1 MTIDRS
7 PKQAIY
13 KLKNVSR
20 YLSSLANCFYEVG
33 NPRMHD
39 DLASQ
44 AVQIEIGIGVFS
56 ELIYAIWNA
65 NDLETLCHLV
75 GPSKEENEGLMVYG
89 NPPLFLTRQ
98 RRSE

>member
-1 MTIDRS
+1 
-7 PKQAIY
+7 
-13 KLKNVSR
+13 
-20 YLSSLANCFYEVG
+20 
-33 NPRMHD
+33 MHD